1 MLLEILEGGGRWLGS
16 RGANTLIRARP
27 MPTRM
32 ALATVE
38 LDAQE
43 TMATLHLVRARL
55 LEVER
60 MIQNMEEGEGMD
72 LQRHNALKTIRP
84 QAELLEGIVLK
95 LEGASRELETGRSPG

>member
-1 MLLEILEGGGRWLGS
+1 
-16 RGANTLIRARP
+16 
-27 MPTRM
+27 M
-32 ALATVE
+32 ALATLE

-43 TMATLHLVRARL
+43 TLTLLHLARTRH

-72 LQRHNALKTIRP
+72 LQRHNALRTMRP

-95 LEGASRELETGRSPG
+95 LEGAAKELERSR